1 MALKAERLPEQF
13 HSNVI
18 KVIFMIDFFIGM
30 AVGVGIASL
39 AYRAQALNRDGA
51 LAAAA
56 LGTVV
61 FGLGGAGWA
70 LVMLTFFISSS
81 GLSKFFNASKAGAG
95 AEFAKGSQR
104 DGWQVGAN
112 GGVGGVLA
120 LTYFILLILY
130 PASGWLPFLWVGFA
144 ASLAGAN
151 ADTWG
156 TELGALNP
164 RRPIL
169 LTSFR
174 RVPPGTSGAVSLVG
188 SLAALAGSALVAGMA
203 VLAGRSGW
211 APEIGLPDW
220 LAFVIITTGGF
231 LGAFIDSL
239 LGATL
244 QAIYTCPVCDKRT
257 EKHPIHTCGAQTER
271 VRGLPWL
278 NNDWVNLACTLSAG
292 LAGMIF
298 VLLFL

>member
-1 MALKAERLPEQF
+1 M
-13 HSNVI
+13 V
-18 KVIFMIDFFIGM
+18 DFLIGM
-30 AVGVGIASL
+30 AVGVGIAFL
-39 AYRAQALNRDGA
+39 AYRARALNRDGA

-61 FGLGGAGWA
+61 FGLGGVGWA

-81 GLSKFFNASKAGAG
+81 GLSKFFNANKASAD
-95 AEFAKGSQR
+95 AEFSKGSQR
-104 DGWQVGAN
+104 DAWQVAAN
-112 GGVGGVLA
+112 GGVGGILA
-120 LTYFILLILY
+120 LTHFILFKLS
-130 PASGWLPFLWVGFA
+130 PGSGLLPWLWVGFA

-164 RRPIL
+164 RKPIL
-169 LTSFR
+169 LTNFR

-203 VLAGRSGW
+203 VLVGRAGW
-211 APEIGLPDW
+211 APEVGLPGW
-220 LAFVIITTGGF
+220 FAFVLITTGGF
-231 LGAFIDSL
+231 LGAWVDSL

-244 QAIYTCPVCDKRT
+244 QAIYTCPVCDKHT
-257 EKHPIHTCGAQTER
+257 EKHPTHTCGAQTER
-271 VRGLPWL
+271 ARGLPWL

>member
-1 MALKAERLPEQF
+1 M
-13 HSNVI
+13 V
-18 KVIFMIDFFIGM
+18 DFLIGM
-30 AVGVGIASL
+30 MVGVGIASL
-39 AYRAQALNRDGA
+39 AYRARALNREGA

-61 FGLGGAGWA
+61 FGLGGVGWA

-81 GLSKFFNASKAGAG
+81 GLSKFFNANKASAG

-104 DGWQVGAN
+104 DAWQVAAN
-112 GGVGGVLA
+112 GGVGGFLA
-120 LTYFILLILY
+120 LTYFILLILF
-130 PASGWLPFLWVGFA
+130 PASGWLPLLWVGFA

-164 RRPIL
+164 RKPIM
-169 LTSFR
+169 LTNFR
-174 RVPPGTSGAVSLVG
+174 RVPAGSSGAVSLVG
-188 SLAALAGSALVAGMA
+188 SLAALAGSALVGGMT
-203 VLAGRSGW
+203 VLVGRVGW
-211 APEIGLPDW
+211 APEVGLPGW
-220 LAFVIITTGGF
+220 LVFVIIAAAGF
-231 LGAFIDSL
+231 LGSLVDSL

-244 QAIYTCPVCDKRT
+244 QAIYTCPACGKYT
-257 EKHPIHTCGAQTER
+257 EKHPTHACGAQTER
-271 VRGLPWL
+271 ARGLPWL

-298 VLLFL
+298 VLICL